1 MTDYPLP
8 PDVQYRTVRDLSELT
23 LFDDLFTSPDY
34 LGAYSD
40 ENSTTILQFD
50 GTVTDAQMTQIVD
63 RITHT
68 PEQEIIIR
76 DARNALT
83 ALRNQILDPALA
95 NTTWTTAQLSSRMRL
110 VARVVEGLVKLELN
124 DMSA

>member
-8 PDVQYRTVRDLSELT
+8 PDVQYRVVRDLSVTT
-23 LFDDLFTSPDY
+23 LFDDLFTVPDY

-50 GTVTDAQMTQIVD
+50 GELSAAQTTQVYD

-68 PEQEIIIR
+68 PEQEVIIK
-76 DARNALT
+76 DARAALT

-95 NTTWTTAQLSSRMRL
+95 NTTWTTAQLSSRVRL
-110 VARVVEGLVKLELN
+110 EARILEGLVKLAID
-124 DMSA
+124 DMNA

>member
-8 PDVQYRTVRDLSELT
+8 PDVQYRTVRDLSVTT
-23 LFDDLFTSPDY
+23 LFDDLFTVPDY
-34 LGAYSD
+34 LGAYDD

-50 GTVTDAQMTQIVD
+50 GDLTAAQTTQVYD

-68 PEQEIIIR
+68 PEQEVIIK
-76 DARNALT
+76 DARAALT

-95 NTTWTTAQLSSRMRL
+95 NTTWTTAQLSSRVRL
-110 VARVVEGLVKLELN
+110 EARILEGLVKLALD
-124 DMSA
+124 DMNA